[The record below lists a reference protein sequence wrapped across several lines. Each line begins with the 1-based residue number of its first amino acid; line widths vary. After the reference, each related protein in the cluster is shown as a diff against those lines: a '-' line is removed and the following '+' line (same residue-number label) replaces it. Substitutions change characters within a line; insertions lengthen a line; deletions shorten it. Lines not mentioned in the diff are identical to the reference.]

1 MIDFQKAFG
10 LLKQAFELKESA
22 VELIRGLHNI
32 RDKHRGCVLTIGKFD
47 GVHLGHQAV
56 LSQVVEKANEL
67 GMPSTVM
74 VFEPQPE
81 ELFTPEQAPARL
93 SLLRDKY
100 TQLKALGIDR
110 LLCVKFDR
118 HFAAFS
124 ATEFVEGLLVE
135 KLGIKYLVVGDDFRF
150 GKGRVGDFA
159 TLVEE
164 GAKCQFD
171 VVSTQSFRLEDC
183 RISSTEVRDALS
195 NDDFTLAQQMLGRP
209 FTIAG
214 KVLHGDKR
222 GRTIGFPTANVLLKR
237 CKAPINGVFAVT
249 VTVADKIYS
258 GVANIGHRPTVNG
271 QRSQLEVHIFDFND
285 DVYGQFISVALV
297 SKIRQEMKFDSFE
310 LLHQQIQKD
319 ALTAKTLLYPT
330 SLDLHGGGK

>member
-1 MIDFQKAFG
+1 
-10 LLKQAFELKESA
+10 
-22 VELIRGLHNI
+22 
-32 RDKHRGCVLTIGKFD
+32 
-47 GVHLGHQAV
+47 
-56 LSQVVEKANEL
+56 
-67 GMPSTVM
+67 M

-100 TQLKALGIDR
+100 TQLKALGVDR

-118 HFAAFS
+118 RFAAFS
-124 ATEFVEGLLVE
+124 ATDFVEGLLVD

-150 GKGRVGDFA
+150 GKGRVGDFT
-159 TLVEE
+159 TLVKE
-164 GAKCQFD
+164 GEKCQFD
-171 VVSTQSFRLEDC
+171 VVSTQSFRLENC
-183 RISSTEVRDALS
+183 RISSTAIRNALS
-195 NDDFTLAQQMLGRP
+195 DNDFDLAQQMLGRP

-237 CKAPINGVFAVT
+237 CKAPVNGVFAVT
-249 VTVADKIYS
+249 VTVGDKHYS

-271 QRSQLEVHIFDFND
+271 QRSQLEVHIFDFNGD
-285 DVYGQFISVALV
+285 LYGQFISVALV

-310 LLHQQIQKD
+310 LLHQQIKKD
-319 ALTAKTLLYPT
+319 ALAAKTLLVA
-330 SLDLHGGGK
+330 S

>member
-1 MIDFQKAFG
+1 
-10 LLKQAFELKESA
+10 

-56 LSQVVEKANEL
+56 LSQVVEKAKEL
-67 GMPSTVM
+67 GLPSTVM

-100 TQLKALGIDR
+100 TQLKALGVDR

-124 ATEFVEGLLVE
+124 ATDFVQGLLVDN
-135 KLGIKYLVVGDDFRF
+135 LGIKYLVVGEAFRV
-150 GKGRVGDFA
+150 GTGRVGDFA

-164 GAKCQFD
+164 GKKCQFD
-171 VVSTQSFRLEDC
+171 VVSTQSFRLEDY
-183 RISSTEVRDALS
+183 RISSTAVRDALS
-195 NDDFTLAQQMLGRP
+195 DNNFDLAQQMLGRP

-214 KVLHGDKR
+214 KVLHGEKR

-237 CKAPINGVFAVT
+237 CKAPVNGVFAVT
-249 VTVADKIYS
+249 VTVANKRYS

-271 QRSQLEVHIFDFND
+271 QRSQLEVHLFDFNND
-285 DVYGQFISVALV
+285 LYGQFISVALV
-297 SKIRQEMKFDSFE
+297 SKIRQEMKFNSFE

-319 ALTAKTLLYPT
+319 ALAAKTLLYPK
-330 SLDLHGGGK
+330 SLELHGAGK

>member
-1 MIDFQKAFG
+1 M
-10 LLKQAFELKESA
+10 
-22 VELIRGLHNI
+22 ELIRGLHNI

-56 LSQVVEKANEL
+56 LSQVVEKAKEL
-67 GMPSTVM
+67 GVPSTVM

-100 TQLKALGIDR
+100 TQLQALGIDR

-124 ATEFVEGLLVE
+124 ATEFVEGLLVR
-135 KLGIKYLVVGDDFRF
+135 KLGVQFLVVGDDFRF
-150 GKGRVGDFA
+150 GKGRVGDFS

-164 GAKCQFD
+164 GKKCQFE
-171 VVSTQSFRLEDC
+171 VVSTQSFRLENC
-183 RISSTEVRDALS
+183 RISSTAVRDALS
-195 NDDFTLAQQMLGRP
+195 TNDFNLAQQMLGRP

-214 KVLHGDKR
+214 KVIHGDKK

-237 CKAPINGVFAVT
+237 CKAPVNGVFAVI
-249 VTVADKIYS
+249 VSVADKRYS

-271 QRSQLEVHIFDFND
+271 QRSQLEVHIFDFSD

-319 ALTAKTLLYPT
+319 ALEAKSLL
-330 SLDLHGGGK
+330 SAS

>member
-1 MIDFQKAFG
+1 M
-10 LLKQAFELKESA
+10 
-22 VELIRGLHNI
+22 ELIRGLHNI
-32 RDKHRGCVLTIGKFD
+32 CDEHHGCVLTIGKFD

-56 LSQVVEKANEL
+56 LSQVVEKAKQL
-67 GMPSTVM
+67 GLPSTVM

-81 ELFTPEQAPARL
+81 ELFTPDKAPARL

-110 LLCVKFDR
+110 LLCVTFDH
-118 HFAAFS
+118 HFANVS
-124 ATEFVEGLLVE
+124 ATDFIEDLLVS

-150 GKGRVGDFA
+150 GKGRIGDFD
-159 TLVEE
+159 TLVAE
-164 GAKCQFD
+164 GQKCQFD
-171 VVSTQSFRLEDC
+171 VVSTQSFRLENC
-183 RISSTEVRDALS
+183 RISSTKIRQALEV
-195 NDDFTLAQQMLGRP
+195 DDFDLTQQMLGRP
-209 FTIAG
+209 FAIAG

-237 CKAPINGVFAVT
+237 CKAPVNGVFAVK
-249 VTVADKIYS
+249 VTVKDKQHN

-271 QRSQLEVHIFDFND
+271 QRSQLEVHLFDFNGD
-285 DVYGQFISVALV
+285 LYGQFISVALI

-319 ALTAKTLLYPT
+319 AIAARTLLAA
-330 SLDLHGGGK
+330 S